1 VQIGETP
8 FWKKK
13 KKAIVLVPL
22 SIIEMDET
30 DNELDI
36 FFCQF
41 VSKASLNQ
49 IKTNQ

>member
-36 FFCQF
+36 FFANLFQRP
-41 VSKASLNQ
+41 L
-49 IKTNQ
+49 